1 MGFNMQRDSQQVTL
15 GGRFQ
20 ALMGRLYPERQIHF
34 RTNGRVTF
42 VRFSRRSQI
51 ALSLVLLAGFG
62 WLSFTSFSFVR
73 NEAVLLAKDD
83 EIINSKQAY
92 RSLLGEVSEYQIK
105 FTNLAA
111 DLEDSHSLMIGLVE
125 KNVSLR
131 LNLSKVSKKL
141 DLTQSEREQIA
152 SARENLTEKL
162 TTIENKMRKL
172 SNQNFSLTDNLSTAE
187 SDLQKALSGR
197 NKAIYEGTRMSRRIK
212 NLEVRL
218 ADLQKTEGQV
228 IQRLTDS
235 TATYIETMKKVVS
248 VAGLDMKKLLKGF
261 DLPIT
266 AQGGPFIA
274 AVPGDLPGKEMKESL
289 ANLDIYLSRWEALQ
303 GVMKRIPLAPPL
315 NAFYVTSGYG
325 KRRDP
330 INRRW
335 AAHYGLD
342 MGGPFKSSVYSPAPG
357 VVSFAG
363 WKGKYGK
370 LIEIDHGA
378 GLKTRYGHLNKISV
392 KKGQEIKFH
401 HKIGLLGSTG
411 RSTGAHLHYEV
422 VFRGKAMNP
431 MKFIKAGRNVFQE

>member
-1 MGFNMQRDSQQVTL
+1 MQRANPRVTF
-15 GGRFQ
+15 GDRFRT
-20 ALMGRLYPERQIHF
+20 LLERLFPERQIHL
-34 RTNGRVTF
+34 RTNGRIAF
-42 VRFSRRSQI
+42 VRFSQHSQI
-51 ALSLVLLAGFG
+51 AISLVLLAGLG
-62 WLSFTSFSFVR
+62 WMAYTSTSYVR
-73 NEAVLLAKDD
+73 NEAVLAGKAT
-83 EIINSKQAY
+83 EIVNSKQAY
-92 RSLLGEVSEYQIK
+92 RTLLGEVSEYQKK
-105 FTNLAA
+105 FTNLVA

-131 LNLSKVSKKL
+131 QSLSKVSKKL

-152 SARENLTEKL
+152 SARENLTKKL
-162 TTIENKMRKL
+162 TSIEDKVRNL
-172 SNQNFSLTDNLSTAE
+172 SNQNFSLTDTLSTAE
-187 SDLQKALSGR
+187 ADLQKALAGR
-197 NKAIYEGTRMSRRIK
+197 NKAIYDGTRMSRRVK
-212 NLEVRL
+212 NLEGRL
-218 ADLQKTEGQV
+218 AELQKTEGQV

-235 TATYIETMKKVVS
+235 TVTYIDTMKKVVS
-248 VAGLDMKKLLKGF
+248 VAGLDLKKLLKGF
-261 DLPIT
+261 DLPLT

-274 AVPGDLPGKEMKESL
+274 AVPGDLPGNEMRESL
-289 ANLDIYLSRWEALQ
+289 ANLDLQLSRWEALQ
-303 GVMKRIPLAPPL
+303 GVMKKIPLAPPL
-315 NAFYVTSGYG
+315 NAFYVTSAFG

-335 AAHYGLD
+335 ASHYGLD
-342 MGGPFKSSVYSPAPG
+342 MGGPYKSTIYSPAPG

-392 KKGQEIKFH
+392 KKGQKVKFLD
-401 HKIGLLGSTG
+401 KIGLLGSTG